1 MFAIRKTIAT
11 RSRATL
17 LLLLIVLACV
27 AVAIA
32 GGVALATPGEGT
44 VGTLLAR
51 GSNSDE
57 VTVHTDAVK
66 LKTEGPTDVVVVTQ
80 TWQPGGH
87 SGWHS
92 HPGPVLFTLKEGALS
107 VFDGNC
113 NAREITAGEAF
124 VEPVG
129 EPMEVKNYGTVP
141 AVGYFAIVLAPG
153 ELGRVDEP
161 SPGCEIP

>member
-1 MFAIRKTIAT
+1 MFAIRKAIAT
-11 RSRATL
+11 RSRTTL
-17 LLLLIVLACV
+17 LLLLIALVCV

-51 GSNSDE
+51 GSNPDE

-66 LKTEGPTDVVVVTQ
+66 FKTQRTDRHRRGHPDVATRRPLWLALASGPGSLHPQVGDV
-80 TWQPGGH
+80 
-87 SGWHS
+87 
-92 HPGPVLFTLKEGALS
+92 S
-107 VFDGNC
+107 VFDRNC

-124 VEPVG
+124 VEPVN

-141 AVGYFAIVLAPG
+141 AVAYFAIVLTPG

-161 SPGCEIP
+161 NPGCDIP

>member
-1 MFAIRKTIAT
+1 LFNIRKAVAA
-11 RSRATL
+11 RSHTTL
-17 LLLLIVLACV
+17 LLLLIAMAFAAV
-27 AVAIA
+27 AV
-32 GGVALATPGEGT
+32 GVALATPGEGT

-51 GSNSDE
+51 GSNPDE

-66 LKTEGPTDVVVVTQ
+66 FKTQGPTDVVVVTQ

-92 HPGPVLFTLKEGALS
+92 HPGLILFALKEGTLS
-107 VFDGNC
+107 VFDRNC

-124 VEPVG
+124 TEPVG

-141 AVGYFAIVLAPG
+141 AVAYFAFVLAPG
-153 ELGRVDEP
+153 ELGRIDEP
-161 SPGCEIP
+161 NPGCEIP